1 MFDIL
6 WNNEGIVRGDKD
18 DSLVLTFQ
26 LYTKMYLYNMILKI
40 MLLDIQI

>member
-18 DSLVLTFQ
+18 SLVLTFQ
-26 LYTKMYLYNMILKI
+26 LYTKKYLYNMILKI
-40 MLLDIQI
+40 MLLDI